1 MVGRIGKYRGVVV
14 RVLTWWVRLGV
25 IVVAGALIASAM
37 VVGVAP
43 RLWGILNAHDEGAIT
58 LPDWESIAQ
67 RSYVYDTSGDEIAV
81 YELENSQPVDL
92 ASVPRPVIDAILAVE
107 DREFYNHHGVNVRGL
122 FRATL
127 SNFEGG
133 ARQGASTITQQ
144 VVKME
149 YLAGLERDGRYK
161 ILQIV
166 DALRLEKQK
175 TKDQILERYLNTVFF
190 GNNTYGIQAAAEV
203 YFGKRVGDLTL
214 EDGAFLAGLIQA
226 PSTYDPIRHPQQS
239 KRRFEQALGALVDVG
254 LLDEAREQ
262 SILAC
267 LAATPTPGLDCADAW
282 KLPDEVQQ
290 IAEEGIVR
298 THFSEEVK
306 AYLLNKSTL
315 LGDTYAE
322 RYNKLFRGGLR
333 VYTTIDPAV
342 QAAAESARATQLPVN
357 SAGIDTAIV
366 TLDSKTGA
374 VRAMVG
380 GKPFVPERN
389 EVNMALAPR
398 QTGSSI
404 KMFILA
410 AAVSAGAQN
419 DDLIDGTLPCILPNP
434 DDPENPFIATEG
446 VSRPVGTLAEMTWAS
461 INCAFS
467 RLAQIVGLDRVVDT
481 TYRMA
486 SNLYLYP
493 ERSPEERT
501 PLRPYASFATGAN
514 EMSPLDMASGA
525 QTLANGG
532 LHMQPY
538 YIERIEG
545 PDGVIYQHSDPGVQ
559 VLTSDAAARTVSIL
573 EGVMTNG
580 TARRKALE
588 GRVSAGKTGTQ
599 DNNTNAWMVGFTPEL
614 TTAVWVGHPDLYL
627 SMVDI
632 PEFVNAGVDKVIG
645 GTFPA
650 SIWKATMDAALAG
663 RPATLFPTPPANPR
677 VPMRLYLPGVDCPAS
692 ATTSTTVA
700 PTTATTTPGDPTVS
714 STTSTTSTT
723 TSTTSTTSTTAVP
736 IPGVITDINTTIPR
750 GQVDPTWPVPTLPI
764 DEYSFPA
771 CA

>member
-1 MVGRIGKYRGVVV
+1 M
-14 RVLTWWVRLGV
+14 RLGV
-25 IVVAGALIASAM
+25 IVVAGALIVSAL

-43 RLWGILNAHDEGAIT
+43 RLWRIANAHQEGAVA

-67 RSYVYDTSGDEIAV
+67 RTYVYDSQGNEIAA
-81 YELENSQPVDL
+81 YELENSQPVAL
-92 ASVPRPVIDAILAVE
+92 SQVPTEVISAILAVE
-107 DREFYNHHGVNVRGL
+107 DREYYNHHGVNIRGL

-161 ILQIV
+161 ILQII
-166 DALRLEKQK
+166 DALRLEKQR
-175 TKDQILERYLNTVFF
+175 TKEEILERYLNTVFF

-203 YFGKRVGDLTL
+203 YFDKRVEDLTL
-214 EDGAFLAGLIQA
+214 VDGAFLAGLIQA
-226 PSTYDPIRHPQQS
+226 PSSYDPIRHPQQS
-239 KRRFEQALGALVDVG
+239 RRRFGQAIDALVD
-254 LLDEAREQ
+254 EQ
-262 SILAC
+262 LMDSVSAEQVKSC
-267 LAATPTPGLDCADAW
+267 LVPSDDVAVQQSCTGSW
-282 KLPDEVQQ
+282 QLPVEVQQ
-290 IAEEGIVR
+290 IEEKKIAR

-306 AYLLNKSTL
+306 SYLLNKSNL
-315 LGDTYAE
+315 LGDTYQE
-322 RYNKLFRGGLR
+322 RYNRLFRGGLR
-333 VYTTIDPAV
+333 IYTTLDPTA
-342 QAAAESARATQLPVN
+342 QAAAEKARIEQLPVN
-357 SAGIDTAIV
+357 TAGIDTAIV
-366 TLDSKTGA
+366 SLDSKTGA

-380 GKPFVPERN
+380 GKPFVAGRN

-410 AAVSAGAQN
+410 AAIAAGAQN
-419 DDLIDGTLPCILPNP
+419 DDLIDGSLPCTLPNP
-434 DDPENPFIATEG
+434 DDPDNPFVATDG
-446 VSRPVGTLAEMTWAS
+446 VSRPVGKLEEMTWFS
-461 INCAFS
+461 INCAYA
-467 RLAQIVGLDRVVDT
+467 RLSQIVGLDRVVDT

-486 SNLYLYP
+486 NNLYLFQG
-493 ERSPEERT
+493 RSPEERE

-514 EMSPLDMASGA
+514 ELSPLDMASGA

-545 PDGVIYQHSDPGVQ
+545 PDGVLFQHSDAGVQ
-559 VLTSDAAARTVSIL
+559 VLTPEANARAVNIL
-573 EGVMTNG
+573 EGVLISG
-580 TARRKALE
+580 TARRSALE

-627 SMVDI
+627 PMDGI
-632 PEFVNAGVDKVIG
+632 PEFVAAGVDQVIG

-650 SIWKATMDAALAG
+650 RIWKATMDAALAG
-663 RPATLFPTPPANPR
+663 RPATLFPAAPPNSRP
-677 VPMRLYLPGVDCPAS
+677 PMRLYLPQVDCPTEITVPTTVPTATTVPGDPAAS
-692 ATTSTTVA
+692 TSVPVSTTTTTSTT
-700 PTTATTTPGDPTVS
+700 
-714 STTSTTSTT
+714 TTSTT
-723 TSTTSTTSTTAVP
+723 TSSTLAP
-736 IPGVITDINTTIPR
+736 QPGVITDINTTIPR
-750 GQVDPTWPVPTLPI
+750 GQVDPTWPLPSLPI
-764 DEYSFPA
+764 DQYTFPA

>member
-1 MVGRIGKYRGVVV
+1 M
-14 RVLTWWVRLGV
+14 RLGV
-25 IVVAGALIASAM
+25 IVVAGALIVSAL

-43 RLWGILNAHDEGAIT
+43 RVWAILNAHDEGAIA
-58 LPDWESIAQ
+58 LPDWEVIAQ

-81 YELENSQPVDL
+81 YELENSQPVSL
-92 ASVPRPVIDAILAVE
+92 SQVPTQVIDAILAVE
-107 DREFYNHHGVNVRGL
+107 DREFWNHHGVNVRGL
-122 FRATL
+122 ARATL

-161 ILQIV
+161 ILQII

-175 TKDQILERYLNTVFF
+175 SKEQILERYLNTVFF

-203 YFGKRVGDLTL
+203 YFGKRVEQLTL

-239 KRRFEQALGALVDVG
+239 RRRFEQALGALVDVDLIDPLRVETI
-254 LLDEAREQ
+254 LLCLDDEDVLGCEG
-262 SILAC
+262 S
-267 LAATPTPGLDCADAW
+267 W
-282 KLPDEVQQ
+282 KLPEQVNE
-290 IAEEGIVR
+290 IAEEQIDR

-306 AYLLNKSTL
+306 SYLLNKSNI
-315 LGDTYAE
+315 LGESYAE

-333 VYTTIDPAV
+333 VYTTLDPV
-342 QAAAESARATQLPVN
+342 VQQAAENARTTQLPPN

-366 TLDSKTGA
+366 TLDSSTGA

-380 GKPFVPERN
+380 GKPFVAERN

-410 AAVSAGAQN
+410 AAVAAGAQN

-461 INCAFS
+461 INCAYS
-467 RLAQIVGLDRVVDT
+467 RLAQIVGLDRVVDA

-486 SNLYLYP
+486 SNLYLYR
-493 ERSPEERT
+493 ERSPEERA

-545 PDGVIYQHSDPGVQ
+545 PDGSVIYQHDDPGVQ
-559 VLTSDAAARTVSIL
+559 VIEAGAAARTVSIL
-573 EGVMTNG
+573 EGVMTSG
-580 TARRKALE
+580 TARRKQLE

-614 TTAVWVGHPDLYL
+614 TTAVWVGHPDKYL
-627 SMVDI
+627 PMVNI
-632 PEFVNAGVDKVIG
+632 PEFEGVDKVIG
-645 GTFPA
+645 GTYPA
-650 SIWKATMDAALAG
+650 AIWKATMDAALFG
-663 RPATLFPTPPANPR
+663 RPATLFPTAPANAR
-677 VPMRLYLPGVDCPAS
+677 GPMRLYLPGVDCPS
-692 ATTSTTVA
+692 ATTAPPTTAPATESSVPVDPTATTTVA
-700 PTTATTTPGDPTVS
+700 PTTTTSAPTTT
-714 STTSTTSTT
+714 
-723 TSTTSTTSTTAVP
+723 TTAVP
-736 IPGVITDINTTIPR
+736 VPGVITDINTTIPR
-750 GQVDPTWPVPTLPI
+750 GQVDPTWPMPTLPI
-764 DEYSFPA
+764 DDYSFPA
-771 CA
+771 CS

>member
-1 MVGRIGKYRGVVV
+1 M

-267 LAATPTPGLDCADAW
+267 LAATPTPGLDCTNAW
-282 KLPDEVQQ
+282 KLPDEVRQ

-419 DDLIDGTLPCILPNP
+419 DDLVDGTLPCILPNP

-627 SMVDI
+627 SMVNI
-632 PEFVNAGVDKVIG
+632 PEFVDAGVDKVIG

-723 TSTTSTTSTTAVP
+723 TSTTSTTPTTAVP